1 MTPIL
6 QELKPGDEVQ
16 FKGPIVK
23 YNWDEKKRANV
34 GMIAGG
40 TGITP
45 MLQVIRR
52 IFHEESADKNTK
64 VTLLFGNQTEND
76 ILLKEEL
83 DKIAKEHPDRFK
95 VVYALDKAPEGWTGV
110 SGYITKEV
118 VEANLPSA
126 NEPDTVIMVCG
137 PPAMVKSVAGPKN
150 RMEQGEVDGIL
161 KELGY
166 AKENVFKF

>member
-1 MTPIL
+1 M
-6 QELKPGDEVQ
+6 KPGDSLD

-23 YNWDEKKRANV
+23 YNWDEKPKAHV

-52 IFHEESADKNTK
+52 VFAEGSEDKKTK
-64 VTLLFGNQTEND
+64 ISLIFGNQTEND

-83 DKIAKEHPDRFK
+83 DTIAKQHPDRFK

-110 SGYITKEV
+110 TGYVTSEV
-118 VEANLPSA
+118 VKAHLPSA
-126 NEPDTVIMVCG
+126 EEEDSVIFVCG
-137 PPAMVKSVAGPKN
+137 PPPMVKSIAGPKN
-150 RMEQGEVDGIL
+150 KMEQGELDGIL
-161 KELGY
+161 KE
-166 AKENVFKF
+166 